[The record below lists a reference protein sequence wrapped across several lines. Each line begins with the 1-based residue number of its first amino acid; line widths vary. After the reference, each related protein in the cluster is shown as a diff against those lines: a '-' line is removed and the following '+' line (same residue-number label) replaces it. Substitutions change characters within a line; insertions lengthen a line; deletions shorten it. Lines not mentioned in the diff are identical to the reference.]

1 MQLKYF
7 FYDNKTMK
15 TEQVESINMA
25 KQLSTM
31 FDTIIPL
38 SKESFRLT
46 KEQKEKFKK
55 IKCVERNSGIITI
68 LVRGILLLKF
78 GL

>member
-1 MQLKYF
+1 
-7 FYDNKTMK
+7 MK

-55 IKCVERNSGIITI
+55 IKTKTKRKIKKQ
-68 LVRGILLLKF
+68 RAKK
-78 GL
+78 